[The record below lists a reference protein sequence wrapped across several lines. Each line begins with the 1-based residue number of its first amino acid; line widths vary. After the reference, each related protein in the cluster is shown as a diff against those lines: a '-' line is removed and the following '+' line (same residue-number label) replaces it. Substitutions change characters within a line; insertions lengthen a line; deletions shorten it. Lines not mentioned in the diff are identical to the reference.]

1 MSAAVQLLKEKKE
14 QAIVSITKAH
24 DAFIKMNGQEGARM
38 FEREKMFAL
47 MSITKNPDLLNCNPN
62 SLYMAVANV
71 AMSGLTLDPHLQLAH
86 LVPRKGTAVLVVDYK
101 GMIDAY
107 ERYASIIIQCGAVY
121 EGDTY
126 DYEEGSRGF
135 VKHKRNLNRTGNEKM
150 IMVYSIARFPD
161 GRERV
166 DIFDMNQVN
175 KRKSKAATDKVWNEW
190 PEEMAIKTLIR
201 YQSKFLPKREQ
212 LTKIMELTD
221 NDIYKQVEATQSEP
235 EGIFDDNGG
244 DMPTEQIEKQ
254 TKNETLPK
262 EI

>member
-1 MSAAVQLLKEKKE
+1 
-14 QAIVSITKAH
+14 
-24 DAFIKMNGQEGARM
+24 
-38 FEREKMFAL
+38 
-47 MSITKNPDLLNCNPN
+47 
-62 SLYMAVANV
+62 
-71 AMSGLTLDPHLQLAH
+71 
-86 LVPRKGTAVLVVDYK
+86 
-101 GMIDAY
+101 
-107 ERYASIIIQCGAVY
+107 
-121 EGDTY
+121 
-126 DYEEGSRGF
+126 
-135 VKHKRNLNRTGNEKM
+135 
-150 IMVYSIARFPD
+150 MVYSIARFPD

-235 EGIFDDNGG
+235 EGIFDDNGE